1 MAKSSDVHKVHVY
14 GNGSTVECP
23 HGLPFP
29 SLPSSWLISGP
40 TSSGKSQAWLS
51 LILRVYKD
59 MFARVYVFSP
69 SIFVDDSYVELR
81 KYLDKMS
88 PKEKLYF
95 DDLNMGVLGKI
106 IEDQTAIVEMCKK
119 NKLKPPQILVVIDDM
134 ADRSDVLNRRTG
146 ARNGGSHIL
155 SLSVRGRHS
164 CISWIVSTQAL
175 NLVALPIRK
184 NVRNIIQYRARSQ
197 KEVDSLIEEL
207 AAVYDKETVSKIYQ
221 TAVNDQPYSFL
232 TVKLDAADRK
242 DMFWLR
248 WESRLIP
255 ENPSIEE
262 NAESLHDDSRTSE
275 RVRKPRQKPSRK
287 VSST

>member
-1 MAKSSDVHKVHVY
+1 
-14 GNGSTVECP
+14 
-23 HGLPFP
+23 
-29 SLPSSWLISGP
+29 
-40 TSSGKSQAWLS
+40 
-51 LILRVYKD
+51 
-59 MFARVYVFSP
+59 
-69 SIFVDDSYVELR
+69 
-81 KYLDKMS
+81 
-88 PKEKLYF
+88 
-95 DDLNMGVLGKI
+95 MGVLGKI
-106 IEDQTAIVEMCKK
+106 IEDQTAIVEMCMK
-119 NKLKPPQILVVIDDM
+119 NKMQPPQICTIIDDF

-207 AAVYDKETVSKIYQ
+207 AAVYDKDTVHQIYQ

-255 ENPSIEE
+255 ENPSSEE
-262 NAESLHDDSRTSE
+262 SDAESLHDNSRTSQ
-275 RVRKPRQKPSRK
+275 RVRKPRQKSGRK
-287 VSST
+287 AS